1 MVRACSRLASQLLAL
16 FVAGQVAIG
25 FAPPA
30 AARSV
35 FATRAS
41 RTAPAV
47 SMGWFS
53 DFMDFI
59 RPNQAPKDVAVSRL
73 NLMLGADR
81 AALDQDTLIKIRAG
95 IIELVQQFVD
105 IQPDDVILNIST
117 EERKSILTASLA
129 IKGRKVSLVPAS
141 RRAKEAAEELGDTA
155 SRQPALVQPLP
166 SDTLLD
172 SANA

>member
-1 MVRACSRLASQLLAL
+1 MLAIFVVGQAAL
-16 FVAGQVAIG
+16 G

-30 AARSV
+30 AARSP
-35 FATRAS
+35 FAARAV
-41 RTAPAV
+41 RPAPAV

-53 DFMDFI
+53 EFWDSVK
-59 RPNQAPKDVAVSRL
+59 PKEAPKDVAVSRL

-95 IIELVQQFVD
+95 IIELVQQYVE

-141 RRAKEAAEELGDTA
+141 RRAKEAAQAEETGETGEVA
-155 SRQPALVQPLP
+155 PSVPAETPGAGETRGSTV
-166 SDTLLD
+166 
-172 SANA
+172 AGGAGGAR

>member
-1 MVRACSRLASQLLAL
+1 MMARSHLLAIFL
-16 FVAGQVAIG
+16 VGQVALG

-30 AARSV
+30 AARSR
-35 FATRAS
+35 FAA
-41 RTAPAV
+41 RTARSAPAV

-53 DFMDFI
+53 DFWDFV
-59 RPNQAPKDVAVSRL
+59 RPKEAPKDVAVSRL

-95 IIELVQQFVD
+95 IIELVQQYVE

-141 RRAKEAAEELGDTA
+141 RLAKEKQAEDAGEDG
-155 SRQPALVQPLP
+155 SRQTMMMATL
-166 SDTLLD
+166 STDTQRD
-172 SANA
+172 SADL